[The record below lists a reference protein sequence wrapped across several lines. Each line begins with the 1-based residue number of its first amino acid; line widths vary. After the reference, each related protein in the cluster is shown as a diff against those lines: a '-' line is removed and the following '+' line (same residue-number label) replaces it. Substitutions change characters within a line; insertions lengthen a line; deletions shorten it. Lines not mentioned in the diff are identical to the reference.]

1 MRDVVIVGGR
11 IPGLAL
17 ALWLQ
22 RSGRTVTV
30 VDRGIVAGRIDGLSP
45 APAATSAGLFFHHT
59 ERWHGRA
66 AARTAASEIEAAVAA
81 ATDLAQELDVAAQ
94 PTTVAITTSD
104 NHEAFW
110 VRYESMAMHRAGLRP
125 EFDDAQRLPWPVRPY
140 LEQPGQLI
148 DPVALRDR
156 LLQAVLDAGGE
167 LRDEVP
173 EAGVRVSATP
183 WPVTDPLLIRPRL
196 RRSTWQWAEITGL
209 ELDRVWAGIDDGG
222 VLLIPSSDGALVG
235 ARDVDPA
242 DWVSARGPKVE
253 VRRRWESS
261 AAESREAL
269 PFVGSLPF
277 TRSLGRGDFVMAGH
291 GPWDLSLG
299 LAAAR
304 QLHGAITGTADELPW
319 APQRAVRP
327 ETLGRA
333 AWGATRLKLN
343 LNSVT
348 PFPKAPRY
356 RSTHHR

>member
-17 ALWLQ
+17 ALWLL
-22 RSGRTVTV
+22 RSGRRVTV
-30 VDRGIVAGRIDGLSP
+30 VDRGIVPGRIDGLSA
-45 APAATSAGLFFHHT
+45 APASLSAGLFFHHT
-59 ERWHGRA
+59 ERWHGQE
-66 AARTAASEIEAAVAA
+66 AARTAASELEAAVAA
-81 ATDLAQELDVAAQ
+81 ASDLAQDLDVAVQ
-94 PTTVAITTSD
+94 PTTVAIMTSD

-110 VRYESMAMHRAGLRP
+110 VRYESMAMNRAGLRP
-125 EFDDAQRLPWPVRPY
+125 EFDDEQRLPWPVRPH

-148 DPVALRDR
+148 NPVALRDR
-156 LLQAVLDAGGE
+156 LVAAVLDAGGQ
-167 LRDEVP
+167 LRDDVP

-183 WPVTDPLLIRPRL
+183 WPVTDPLLLRPRL
-196 RRSTWQWAEITGL
+196 KRSTWQWAGITGL
-209 ELDRVWAGIDDGG
+209 ELDRVWIGIDDGG
-222 VLLIPSSDGALVG
+222 VLLIPSADGALVG
-235 ARDVDPA
+235 ARDLDPVA
-242 DWVSARGPKVE
+242 WVGERGLQVE

-269 PFVGSLPF
+269 PFAGALGPTTS
-277 TRSLGRGDFVMAGH
+277 GRGDYVLAGH

-304 QLHGAITGTADELPW
+304 QLHGAITGATQDLPW
-319 APQRAVRP
+319 APQRTVRP
-327 ETLGRA
+327 ETIGRA